1 MNKVQTA
8 AAPLRH
14 DDAAGCPV
22 KIVIA
27 IDSFKGCLSS
37 AEAGAAAA
45 EGMRQRWPE
54 AEVACLPV
62 SDGGEGWLDAF
73 GHVPGRVWE
82 TMEAGVSDPLMRP
95 VTARYLKGGKLAVIE
110 IAEACGLHLLQP
122 GERNPLT
129 ATSRGVGEL
138 IADAVQRGCTQ
149 FIVGLGGSAVS
160 DAGRGMMEVLKNVR
174 LKIESIL
181 IATDVT
187 NPLCGP
193 NGAAAVFGPQKGATP
208 EMVLELDHR
217 AQTFAC
223 ENARR
228 MGFDRSGEPG
238 AGAAGGLGYAFMQFL
253 GAEQRSGGELL
264 LEMLHFDELIRDA
277 DLVIT
282 GEGRADRQTL
292 MGKLPAIVLRHARQH
307 HIPCHLLAGQLQDKD
322 ALLNEGFASV
332 RSINPPQSSLRDALQ
347 PEKARQRIKEAA
359 AQLL

>member
-54 AEVACLPV
+54 AEVVCLPV

-174 LKIESIL
+174 LKIENIL

-193 NGAAAVFGPQKGATP
+193 KGAAAVFGPQKGATA
-208 EMVLELDHR
+208 EMVQELDRR
-217 AQTFAC
+217 AQAYAA

-228 MGFDRSGEPG
+228 MGYDRSGKPG

-264 LEMLHFDELIRDA
+264 LEMFHFDELIRDA

-347 PEKARQRIKEAA
+347 PEVARQRIKEAA